1 MITFKEYCRKLN
13 EYYSPGSNSQDDIE
27 FAPCSPDNSENYA
40 LKVIQKKP
48 RKVELVRVLVK
59 DEVDELNEI
68 FRKYGNTLYGGYIK
82 EAKITLVYSFN
93 GKGDYVEVKG
103 VLKAKIYGDFDEEDA
118 DGNFV
123 NEKWM
128 SAELDNPVCFGGW
141 DDDEGYKVWEPEDCY
156 NVTLSYDILS
166 RFAEL
171 PDGVY

>member
-27 FAPCSPDNSENYA
+27 FVSCSPDNSENYD

-68 FRKYGNTLYGGYIK
+68 FGKYGNTLYGGYIK

-118 DGNFV
+118 NGNFV

-128 SAELDNPVCFGGW
+128 SAELDNPARFYSQV
-141 DDDEGYKVWEPEDCY
+141 DDEGDVVWESDDCY
-156 NVTLSYDILS
+156 NVTLSYSILD

-171 PDGVY
+171 PYEVY